1 MKHSHSEIWMHLVL
15 STKNEAAVF
24 GPSEAQYIN
33 AAIEEFASEHSNSTV
48 TYAVL
53 PEHIHILLKLP
64 ENMSLNGLVAH
75 IQTFIQIKMRQ
86 NGQVNST
93 FQWEKDYHAH
103 SVSTNRLTSERSIIQ
118 RQNLKHQEMSFK
130 EELKF
135 LGL

>member
-1 MKHSHSEIWMHLVL
+1 MHLVL
-15 STKNEAAVF
+15 STKNEATVF
-24 GPSEAQYIN
+24 YTPEAQCIN
-33 AAIEEFASEHSNSTV
+33 AAIEEFASEHSNNTV

-75 IQTFIQIKMRQ
+75 LQTFIQTKMKQ
-86 NGQVNST
+86 NGQVNSN

-103 SVSTNRLTSERSIIQ
+103 SVSINRLTSERSVIQ
-118 RQNLKHQEMSFK
+118 RQKLKHQEITFK